1 MGIDYKRLPSTKAY
15 GRRSTQ
21 KDNTLDYD
29 KTLVLLLER
38 VDSKKKKKAVKIRI
52 AVRTTLQ
59 LFKYQRVI
67 TYCRSFY
74 GGSIS

>member
-1 MGIDYKRLPSTKAY
+1 MGIDYKRLPSTKEY

-38 VDSKKKKKAVKIRI
+38 VDSKKKSSKNKNRRQNNA
-52 AVRTTLQ
+52 
-59 LFKYQRVI
+59 
-67 TYCRSFY
+67 
-74 GGSIS
+74 SII